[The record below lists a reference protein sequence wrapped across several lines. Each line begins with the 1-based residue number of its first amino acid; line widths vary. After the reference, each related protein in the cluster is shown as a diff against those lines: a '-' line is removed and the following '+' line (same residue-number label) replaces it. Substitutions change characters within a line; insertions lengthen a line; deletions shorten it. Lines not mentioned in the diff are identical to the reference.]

1 MKKENSFSLIELLI
15 VIAIIAILA
24 ALLLPAL
31 GKARNSA
38 FSSGCMNVQKQIGT
52 AQSRY
57 SGDWD
62 DWILP
67 NYAQKND
74 PYGTWP
80 AVLSGWTSAQKKNP
94 PYGVFYNHRDGG
106 TFLCPAETL
115 KAGWNKPFYVGHFLG
130 NPYLLGGPQEGNS
143 TVFPYRKTGEAT
155 RPSAAVFCGD
165 SRLSAATRNSIL
177 FFYHRHGAGDDRSLT
192 VYDRGPATNG
202 LANLLFLDGHVDG
215 RTFSRLQWPGE
226 SNPGIGI
233 LSDGMR
239 KAVITY

>member
-1 MKKENSFSLIELLI
+1 MMMKQVKMFSLIELLI
-15 VIAIIAILA
+15 VIAIIAILTG
-24 ALLLPAL
+24 LLLPAL
-31 GKARNSA
+31 NKARSSA
-38 FSSGCMNVQKQIGT
+38 YSAGCMNVQKQIGA
-52 AQSRY
+52 AQSMY

-62 DWILP
+62 EWILP

-80 AVLSGWTSAQKKNP
+80 AILSGWTPAQKKNP

-106 TFLCPAETL
+106 TFLCPAEKR
-115 KAGWNKPFYVGHFLG
+115 KAGWNKELWLGHFLG

-143 TVFPYRKTGEAT
+143 LMFPFRKTGEVT

-177 FFYHRHGAGDDRSLT
+177 FFYRRHGVGDDRSLT

-202 LANLLFLDGHVDG
+202 LANLLFQDGHVEG
-215 RTFSRLQWPGE
+215 RTYPSLQWSGE

-233 LSDGMR
+233 LSEGIR
-239 KAVITY
+239 KTE